1 MVNVENET
9 IINQINENI
18 IIKIAREKRRVKQQ
32 E

>member
-18 IIKIAREKRRVKQQ
+18 IIKIAREKGRVK
-32 E
+32 

>member
-18 IIKIAREKRRVKQQ
+18 IIKIAREKGIVK
-32 E
+32 

>member
-18 IIKIAREKRRVKQQ
+18 IIKIAREKRRVK
-32 E
+32 

>member
-18 IIKIAREKRRVKQQ
+18 IIKIAREKGIVKQQ